1 MAGIMSE
8 AEATAMSDDIV
19 EATVE
24 LNCCSI
30 PSAVPVRVLWMP
42 PAIKQHPRTSRM
54 LDKILPSILDWTILI
69 SPSFRATIDTY
80 SC

>member
-1 MAGIMSE
+1 MRD

-24 LNCCSI
+24 LNSCSI
-30 PSAVPVRVLWMP
+30 PNAVPVRVLWIP
-42 PAIKQHPRTSRM
+42 PATKQHPRTSRM

-69 SPSFRATIDTY
+69 SPSFSAMIETY
-80 SC
+80 SY

>member
-1 MAGIMSE
+1 MRD

-24 LNCCSI
+24 LKACSI
-30 PSAVPVRVLWMP
+30 PSAVPVLVLWMP

-54 LDKILPSILDWTILI
+54 LDKILPSIPDWTILI
-69 SPSFRATIDTY
+69 SPFFRATIVIY
-80 SC
+80 SD